1 MILYVFFVSGTLRA
15 VEIELEIVRGS
26 QAAHLK
32 DGIVIFQNLQKIENS
47 SRGKVFMTRD
57 FSKFSKISQISRISP
72 GPHNKKTYMARFF

>member
-32 DGIVIFQNLQKIENS
+32 DGIVIFQNLQKNRKFVERESFYDPRLFKKKNKNIANIND
-47 SRGKVFMTRD
+47 FTR
-57 FSKFSKISQISRISP
+57 
-72 GPHNKKTYMARFF
+72 PHNKKNIQII